1 MPSNAEAR
9 LVEMGIEFPAAPVA
23 IGNYIPVIRFGDTV
37 VTSGQLPMQNGSMTA
52 SGKVG
57 LDITVEEGAAAA
69 RVAALNCLAQ
79 IRSCIGSLDKVKQIV
94 RVEGFVN
101 SAVGF
106 HSQPQVLNGASSLL
120 AEIFGEAGRHTRIA
134 VGVNE
139 LPLNAAVEVVV
150 WAQVEQDVQHL
161 D

>member
-1 MPSNAEAR
+1 MITNAEAR
-9 LVEMGIEFPAAPVA
+9 LVEMNIEFPEAPVA
-23 IGNYIPVIRFGDTV
+23 IGDYIPVIRFGDTV
-37 VTSGQLPMQNGSMTA
+37 VTSGQLPMQDGSMTA

-57 LDITVEEGAAAA
+57 QDITVEEGAAAA

-79 IRSCIGSLDKVKQIV
+79 IRNCVGSLDIVKQIV

-101 SAVGF
+101 SADGF
-106 HSQPQVLNGASSLL
+106 HSQPQVLNGASNLL
-120 AEIFGEAGRHTRIA
+120 AEIFGAAGRHTRIA

-150 WAQVEQDVQHL
+150 WAQVAEDVQY
-161 D
+161 